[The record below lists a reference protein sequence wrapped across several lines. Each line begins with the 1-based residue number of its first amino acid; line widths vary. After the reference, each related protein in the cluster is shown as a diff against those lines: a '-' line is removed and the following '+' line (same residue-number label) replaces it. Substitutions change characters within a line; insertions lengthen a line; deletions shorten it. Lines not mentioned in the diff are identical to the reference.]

1 MIKTAIGRFDTTY
14 TTGQMGAVKAVA
26 PLIAQI
32 RDRSLLDLYSR
43 KAVRQ
48 IGVDLDIMQREVR
61 DARRKLD
68 VRDEDAYAPKRRFAA
83 NAAAA
88 EPRMEQGVNP
98 YANPSARKALEHR
111 DAAEQSYYRIDDAVF
126 ICEQQF
132 MATLIQVPLAVDPT
146 LFASLTLS
154 SFMTPVF
161 RTLFQAIAAAGGL
174 PSTDTPQGLWMHNLT
189 KAGGPMLE
197 SVINEL
203 AVMQLPLPPSDADTE
218 RASQQSQEINVQL
231 RKPTDDERRYASELI
246 IRLLDTGI
254 MRRIGADKRRMAQ
267 LPDGAEKIELLGQIT
282 KLETLRKDLQARV
295 FGNNVA

>member
-14 TTGQMGAVKAVA
+14 TTGQMGAVKVAVA

-61 DARRKLD
+61 DARRKLN

-88 EPRMEQGVNP
+88 AEPRMDQGMNP

-132 MATLIQVPLAVDPT
+132 MAT
-146 LFASLTLS
+146 
-154 SFMTPVF
+154 
-161 RTLFQAIAAAGGL
+161 
-174 PSTDTPQGLWMHNLT
+174 
-189 KAGGPMLE
+189 
-197 SVINEL
+197 
-203 AVMQLPLPPSDADTE
+203 
-218 RASQQSQEINVQL
+218 
-231 RKPTDDERRYASELI
+231 
-246 IRLLDTGI
+246 
-254 MRRIGADKRRMAQ
+254 
-267 LPDGAEKIELLGQIT
+267 
-282 KLETLRKDLQARV
+282 
-295 FGNNVA
+295 